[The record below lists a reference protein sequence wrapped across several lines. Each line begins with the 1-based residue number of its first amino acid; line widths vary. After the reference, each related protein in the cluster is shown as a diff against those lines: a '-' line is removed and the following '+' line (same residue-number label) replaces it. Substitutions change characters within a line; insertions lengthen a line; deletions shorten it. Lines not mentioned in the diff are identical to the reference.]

1 LSPVPDPGMR
11 PITNLLLDWRRGNRA
26 ALDQL
31 LPLVYE
37 ELRRI
42 AQARLRQEAVGHT
55 IQATAL
61 VHEAYVRLVD
71 LNRLSVTDR
80 THFFAIAA
88 RLMRQ
93 ILVDHA
99 RRRLSDKRGGGQTLL
114 TLEGIYDAA
123 AAAPPVDL
131 LDLDR
136 ALDELGT
143 FDERL
148 ARVVE
153 LRFFVGLTLDEAAE
167 ALDVSHATIERDWAV
182 AKAWLFRR
190 LTPGTLPVR

>member
-1 LSPVPDPGMR
+1 MPDAGVR
-11 PITNLLLDWRRGNRA
+11 PITNLLLDWRRGNRS

-61 VHEAYVRLVD
+61 VHEAYVRLLD

-99 RRRLSDKRGGGQTLL
+99 RRKLSDKRGGGQTLL
-114 TLEGIYDAA
+114 TLDGVYDAA
-123 AAAPPVDL
+123 AAAAPVDL

-136 ALDELGT
+136 ALDELNS

-190 LTPGTLPVR
+190 LASGTLPVR

>member
-1 LSPVPDPGMR
+1 MADAGMR

-42 AQARLRQEAVGHT
+42 AGARLRQEAAGHT

-114 TLEGIYDAA
+114 TLEGVYDAA

-131 LDLDR
+131 IDLDR
-136 ALDELGT
+136 ALDELST

-153 LRFFVGLTLDEAAE
+153 LKFFVGLTLAEAAE
-167 ALDVSHATIERDWAV
+167 ALEVSHATIEREWAV
-182 AKAWLFRR
+182 ARAWLFSR
-190 LTPGTLPVR
+190 LAPGTLPVR

>member
-55 IQATAL
+55 IHATAL
-61 VHEAYVRLVD
+61 VHEAYVRL
-71 LNRLSVTDR
+71 
-80 THFFAIAA
+80 
-88 RLMRQ
+88 
-93 ILVDHA
+93 
-99 RRRLSDKRGGGQTLL
+99 G
-114 TLEGIYDAA
+114 
-123 AAAPPVDL
+123 
-131 LDLDR
+131 
-136 ALDELGT
+136 
-143 FDERL
+143 
-148 ARVVE
+148 
-153 LRFFVGLTLDEAAE
+153 
-167 ALDVSHATIERDWAV
+167 VSHATIERDWAA